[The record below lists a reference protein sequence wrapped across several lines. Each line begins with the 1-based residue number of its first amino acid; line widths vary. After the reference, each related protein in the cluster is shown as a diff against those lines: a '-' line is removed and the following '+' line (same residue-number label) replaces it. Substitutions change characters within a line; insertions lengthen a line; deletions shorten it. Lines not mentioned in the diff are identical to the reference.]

1 MEFFPPHNSLPKETE
16 KEINHSIDVAITR
29 QQEAQNKP
37 QSDLE
42 KFYSNIKSQSK
53 VPLDPLFQDYIQQ
66 IMDDN
71 IYWTQKLE
79 DIKSNQQTMV
89 DYEIVHSLIQ
99 TISNAAAEAPREY
112 RQLSSSLPKMEEETT
127 QIYEQE
133 IPQLLKE
140 FTELTML
147 HRSLLEKAN
156 NASKA

>member
-1 MEFFPPHNSLPKETE
+1 MLFPCPEAVHKKYGQGGRCIKETE

-42 KFYSNIKSQSK
+42 KFYSNIKRQSK

-71 IYWTQKLE
+71 IYWTQKFE

-127 QIYEQE
+127 QKQITITVPNIFLFY
-133 IPQLLKE
+133 
-140 FTELTML
+140 
-147 HRSLLEKAN
+147 N
-156 NASKA
+156 